1 MNPKLK
7 IGILAAAALVL
18 IAAFVFIDLP
28 HTWHYALP
36 RRLKKIAAFILTGG
50 SIAFATVIFQ
60 TVTNNKILTP
70 GIIGLDSLYMLIQT
84 TIIFAFGSVPFHFDQ
99 QRIELFAV
107 GGADGAVRRNAIQ
120 INFPQRWT
128 RDLCTF
134 ADWSGVRHAV

>member
-84 TIIFAFGSVPFHFDQ
+84 TIILHLVPYPSF
-99 QRIELFAV
+99 RPAK
-107 GGADGAVRRNAIQ
+107 N
-120 INFPQRWT
+120 
-128 RDLCTF
+128 
-134 ADWSGVRHAV
+134 